1 MRAAAASSGLSP
13 VGMRAATGKLA
24 QAKSHALGGEV
35 SDDSPPLEALQ
46 DHYHMSLEQGKLLAL
61 LNGLESGPSRILMF
75 LPVKCGYDER

>member
-46 DHYHMSLEQGKLLAL
+46 DHYHMSLEQGKLLATK
-61 LNGLESGPSRILMF
+61 RIRER
-75 LPVKCGYDER
+75 PVQDFYVPPRELRV